1 MKALLIDPFME
12 TVQEID
18 YSGDW
23 KDIRTLLKCDIFTTV
38 YFDDMSTDSV
48 FVDDEGL
55 YVENQRFF
63 KLGGYPQPLAG
74 YGLVLG
80 CNEEGDSVDCMST
93 LEDVAKQV
101 EWCPIGTHVAR
112 KFEVIF
118 HEEDDDVLTVN
129 MIEET

>member
-55 YVENQRFF
+55 YVDE
-63 KLGGYPQPLAG
+63 PT
-74 YGLVLG
+74 VL
-80 CNEEGDSVDCMST
+80 
-93 LEDVAKQV
+93 
-101 EWCPIGTHVAR
+101 
-112 KFEVIF
+112 
-118 HEEDDDVLTVN
+118 
-129 MIEET
+129 

>member
-23 KDIRTLLKCDIFTTV
+23 KDIRTLLNCDIFTTV

-93 LEDVAKQV
+93 LEDVANQ
-101 EWCPIGTHVAR
+101 
-112 KFEVIF
+112 
-118 HEEDDDVLTVN
+118 LTW
-129 MIEET
+129 E

>member
-23 KDIRTLLKCDIFTTV
+23 KDIRTLLKCDIFATV

-48 FVDDEGL
+48 FVDDEG
-55 YVENQRFF
+55 VFVDDQRFF
-63 KLGGYPQPLAG
+63 KLGNYTQPLAG

-118 HEEDDDVLTVN
+118 HDDDLTVN

>member
-23 KDIRTLLKCDIFTTV
+23 KDIRTLLKCDIFATV

-55 YVENQRFF
+55 FVDDQRFF
-63 KLGGYPQPLAG
+63 KLGNYTQPLAG

-101 EWCPIGTHVAR
+101 EWCPIGTQIEP

-118 HEEDDDVLTVN
+118 HDDVLTVN

>member
-1 MKALLIDPFME
+1 MKAYLIDPFME

-55 YVENQRFF
+55 YVDNQRFF
-63 KLGGYPQPLAG
+63 KLGGYTQPLAG

-93 LEDVAKQV
+93 LEDVANQI
-101 EWCPIGTHVAR
+101 EWYPIGTHVAR

-118 HEEDDDVLTVN
+118 HEEDDVLTVN

>member
-23 KDIRTLLKCDIFTTV
+23 KDIRTLLKCDIFATV

-48 FVDDEGL
+48 FVDDEG
-55 YVENQRFF
+55 VFVDDQRFF
-63 KLGGYPQPLAG
+63 KLGNYTQPLAG

-101 EWCPIGTHVAR
+101 EWCPIGTQIEP

-118 HEEDDDVLTVN
+118 HDDDLTVN